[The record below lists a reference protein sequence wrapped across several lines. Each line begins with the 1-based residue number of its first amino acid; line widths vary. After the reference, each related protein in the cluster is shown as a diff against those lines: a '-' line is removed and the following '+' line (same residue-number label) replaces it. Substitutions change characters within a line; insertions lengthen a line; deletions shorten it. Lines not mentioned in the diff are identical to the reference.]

1 MEDLLEN
8 NWNIV
13 RFLPRAASCQSY
25 FLVIVSGEPP
35 AAATPR
41 RAAPWTAAA
50 PGSPLGRVCP
60 GHTPCGVE
68 DALVSVHAFSL
79 SQLPQPVSPRGP
91 HFCPRICVCAQM
103 VTAEINPEW
112 KGYGAPGTSC
122 PRAGL

>member
-41 RAAPWTAAA
+41 RVAPWTAV

-60 GHTPCGVE
+60 GRTPCGVE